1 MQHLAMI
8 MDGNRRWA
16 KEQKFKA
23 VTQGHRH
30 GVESVKTAIEF
41 CLKKGIRYLSLFTFS
56 LENFKRE
63 ESEQIYIFKLLVS
76 VLEKNVFNLIEQG
89 VRIRFVG
96 DREQFPENVLNA
108 IGKVEEKTKHL
119 DALGLNMLFCY
130 GGRQELSYAVKQIAR
145 KVKAGELDPEAIDE
159 DVLRGEF
166 WSAGIPD
173 PDLIIRTGRQSR
185 LSNFFLFQAAYSE
198 IKFLDCY
205 WPEITQ
211 ERLSV
216 CYDEFL
222 DSQRN
227 FGV

>member
-23 VTQGHRH
+23 VTQGHRQ
-30 GVESVKTAIEF
+30 GVESVKMAIEF
-41 CLKKGIRYLSLFTFS
+41 CLKKGIKYLSLFTFS
-56 LENFKRE
+56 LENFKRDK
-63 ESEQIYIFKLLVS
+63 SEQIFIFKLLIN
-76 VLEKNVFNLIEQG
+76 VLEKNVFKFEEQG
-89 VRIRFVG
+89 VRVRFVG
-96 DREQFPENVLNA
+96 DRKLFPESVLDS
-108 IGKVEEKTKHL
+108 IEKVEEKTKHL
-119 DALGLNMLFCY
+119 DALKINMLFCY
-130 GGRQELSYAVKQIAR
+130 GGRQELSYAVKQIAK
-145 KVKAGELDPEAIDE
+145 KVKSGELDPENIDE
-159 DVLRGEF
+159 SVLRSEF

-211 ERLSV
+211 EHLGA
-216 CYDEFL
+216 CYDDFNN
-222 DSQRN
+222 SQQN

>member
-211 ERLSV
+211 DRLGV
-216 CYDEFL
+216 CYDDFCV
-222 DSQRN
+222 SQRN